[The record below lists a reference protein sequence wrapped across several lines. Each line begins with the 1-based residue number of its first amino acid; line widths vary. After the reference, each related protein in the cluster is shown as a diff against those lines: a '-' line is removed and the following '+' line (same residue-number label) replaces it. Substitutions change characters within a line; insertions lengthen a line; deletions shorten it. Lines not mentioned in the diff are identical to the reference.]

1 MKEKEGRRREEK
13 AGTGRRR
20 NEKGEKGRRRKE
32 NFQLVGQFPLA
43 SG

>member
-1 MKEKEGRRREEK
+1 MKEKEGTRRREK
-13 AGTGRRR
+13 AETGRKR

-32 NFQLVGQFPLA
+32 DVQLVGQFPLA